1 MASPVRPMRLRHA
14 SGSVGTVAEKV
25 SINRGLGQYI
35 RLSNTH
41 ATQGLQVS
49 FDGGRSYYTISA
61 GDPPLDVVALFHFF
75 YVKGTGASTTYEGL
89 IGEG

>member
-25 SINRGLGQYI
+25 SVNRGLGQYI
-35 RLSNTH
+35 RISNTH
-41 ATQGLQVS
+41 ATQDFQIS
-49 FDGGRSYYTISA
+49 FNGGRDYYTIAS

-75 YVKGTGASTTYEGL
+75 YVKGSGASTTYEAL